1 MRYVVTFLWLA
12 AVPLLAS
19 TKVLVTVVETK
30 TGRPIPA
37 LKAEDF
43 EVFEDRTS
51 RKVEAAETTTGLI
64 DAMLLLDTSLVGG
77 AVQPFADKLIGQL
90 QPKEQMAIVSYHSSA
105 DLIQDFTSSRELLQR
120 ALAKV
125 KYGNTPR
132 LLDALYAAIEDGF
145 ANTSF
150 RRVLVVLTTGI
161 EGPSRTPERDV
172 VRVARRNGVSI
183 FPVFMVGHER
193 SLFESL
199 ARQTGGGTFN
209 LREMERAKGGDAAR
223 TIFDALRSHYVLTLS
238 GSLALGEK
246 LRIEV
251 RTPQKVFASALPLE

>member
-1 MRYVVTFLWLA
+1 
-12 AVPLLAS
+12 
-19 TKVLVTVVETK
+19 
-30 TGRPIPA
+30 
-37 LKAEDF
+37 
-43 EVFEDRTS
+43 VFEDRTS

-90 QPKEQMAIVSYHSSA
+90 QPKEQMAVVSYHSSA

-145 ANTSF
+145 ANTSV